1 MKRYHVPS
9 LLLGFGLGLLIT
21 ALTGVVFFS
30 IAPASL
36 SDEEIMERAEALGM
50 RHSADEEWPMA
61 ADGTRTFELSG
72 TEGVS
77 ALAQRLSAA
86 GVLDAP
92 LAFEILARQESL
104 QDPPAQGVYPL
115 PVPCDAQ
122 ALVEVLKAGPQADV
136 QDFP

>member
-30 IAPASL
+30 IAPANL
-36 SDEEIMERAEALGM
+36 SDEEIMERAAALGM
-50 RHSADEEWPMA
+50 QHPGQAEWPMA
-61 ADGTRTFELSG
+61 ADGMKTLELSG

-77 ALAQRLSAA
+77 ALAQRLSAS

-92 LAFEILARQESL
+92 LAFEILARQETL
-104 QDPPAQGVYPL
+104 PDPLPQGVYLL

-122 ALVEVLKAGPQADV
+122 ALVETLKAGPQADV
-136 QDFP
+136 QDSP